1 MATQIPE
8 TRPHLLTSGLT
19 YDFSA
24 GTRRLIEALDVISS
38 AEQQLPVA
46 DWLHGGV
53 HVWPIARHYLFK
65 HALLRYAR
73 GFTSVDSVKTYARL
87 FEWRRRIPAILAPKS
102 DFLLDLEDGGGRNGL
117 LLVGNNTGVTR
128 IGGGSFQ
135 HHLDPYRLAAGEL
148 GVDTTML
155 LSGLSDKGIGASYGL
170 TGRTRSLKPL
180 YRHLALRGR
189 FVAVCDSAV
198 PELGRIVRQVAQV
211 IGMRGTDLAHHIDIA
226 VSLTANAAPLFARY
240 LETRRTRGVLAYNY
254 ASFVGWSLAHACRA
268 LTIPMADVQHGVQ
281 GRFNGSY
288 LVPCGPRGGWNV
300 MPPRAVVWGEGDKMR
315 FERSEPGYRA
325 TVAGPSSLVLLKYLL
340 DSPASG
346 PDREKLAAVRSALQ
360 RESREAWQALSRI
373 KAPKIVFA
381 SQSMGDVEFGSVLAR
396 QDAFRLLYRVHPVQ
410 YAKNQGQGTEAAGPA
425 DVVKLATLTPLPILL
440 AGVDGL
446 VTGHS
451 ATFLEAARLNVPS
464 IMMSELARLL
474 AVDYGEEYAGTLH
487 FSDRD
492 AAKIAALVSGM
503 TPNAVSG
510 EERFANA
517 LAQLPRSVDVL
528 GDLLGKR

>member
-1 MATQIPE
+1 MTSEASQTPAT
-8 TRPHLLTSGLT
+8 LLTSGLS

-24 GTRRLIEALDVISS
+24 STRRLIEAIDVIGRS
-38 AEQQLPVA
+38 EQQLPVA
-46 DWLHGGV
+46 EWLHGGV

-87 FEWRRRIPAILAPKS
+87 FEWRRRVPAIFSPKA
-102 DFLLDLEDGGGRNGL
+102 DFLTDLEDSGGRDAL

-148 GVDTTML
+148 GADTTML
-155 LSGLSDKGIGASYGL
+155 LSGLSDQGIAASYGL

-180 YRHLALRGR
+180 YRHLALRGH
-189 FVAVCDSAV
+189 FVAVCDTAI
-198 PELGRIVRQVAQV
+198 PELGRIVRQVAHV

-240 LETRRTRGVLAYNY
+240 LEARRTRGVLAYNY
-254 ASFVGWSLAHACRA
+254 ASFVGWSLAHACRS
-268 LTIPMADVQHGVQ
+268 LSIPMADVQHGVQ

-288 LVPCGPRGGWNV
+288 LVPGGPRGGWNV
-300 MPPRAVVWGEGDKMR
+300 TPPRAIVWGDGDKSR
-315 FERSEPGYRA
+315 FERSEAGYRA
-325 TVAGPSSLVLLKYLL
+325 IVAGPSSLVLLKYLF
-340 DSPASG
+340 DGAATG
-346 PDREKLAAVRSALQ
+346 PDREKITAVRDALQ
-360 RESREAWQALSRI
+360 RDARAAWQALSRI

-381 SQSMGDVEFGSVLAR
+381 SQSMGDLEFGSVLAR
-396 QDAFRLLYRVHPVQ
+396 QEAFRLLYRVHPVQ
-410 YAKNQGQGTEAAGPA
+410 YAKNKGQGTEAVGPA
-425 DVVKLATLTPLPILL
+425 DVVKLATLTPLPVLL

-487 FSDRD
+487 FAERD
-492 AAKIAALVSGM
+492 AAKIAALVSAM

-528 GDLLGKR
+528 KALIGTD